1 LVRPQF
7 HEEVNGMAVRTGE
20 AARAQKPIL
29 DEAQLEPRVAH
40 IRGLGWHV
48 GDLFTRG
55 AVAGITAGF
64 VFLLA
69 NMAYAT
75 TQGKPSVAPFM
86 DISTIFH
93 GTDQPASM
101 TPTLD
106 MLATGAVVHF
116 SLSIAFGIGF
126 ALLAAALAPRLRN
139 WLFLA
144 GAGMVYGLALYVVN
158 FQILG
163 NTLFPWFTNPQGPD
177 QGFEVLIHAGFGLML
192 VPFLLGLAHRP
203 AEDAIGRS

>member
-1 LVRPQF
+1 
-7 HEEVNGMAVRTGE
+7 M
-20 AARAQKPIL
+20 AARTQETARAPGQRSIP
-29 DEAQLEPRVAH
+29 DEAQLERRVL
-40 IRGLGWHV
+40 RLGALRWHL

-64 VFLLA
+64 VFLLS

-75 TQGKPSVAPFM
+75 TQGKPSLAPFM

-93 GTDQPASM
+93 GTDKPASM

-116 SLSIAFGIGF
+116 TLSIAFGVAF
-126 ALLAAALAPRLRN
+126 ALLVGAFAPLVRNWFVLAAA
-139 WLFLA
+139 
-144 GAGMVYGLALYVVN
+144 GVGYGIALYVVN

-163 NTLFPWFTNPQGPD
+163 NTLFEWFTNPQGPN
-177 QGFEVLIHAGFGLML
+177 QGFEIFIHAVFGLLL
-192 VPFLLGLAHRP
+192 VPFFLGFLQRGG
-203 AEDAIGRS
+203 ESDAI

>member
-1 LVRPQF
+1 
-7 HEEVNGMAVRTGE
+7 MAVRPDERVQETARKPTSGE
-20 AARAQKPIL
+20 RRLAPPGSYLRTLA
-29 DEAQLEPRVAH
+29 
-40 IRGLGWHV
+40 WHL

-55 AVAGITAGF
+55 AVAGIAAGF

-101 TPTLD
+101 TPTVD

-116 SLSIAFGIGF
+116 TLSIAFGVVF
-126 ALLAAALAPRLRN
+126 ALLVGAFSPLVRN
-139 WLFLA
+139 WLVLTAA
-144 GAGMVYGLALYVVN
+144 GVVYGLALYIVN

-163 NTLFPWFTNPQGPD
+163 NTIFEWFTNPQGPN
-177 QGFEVLIHAGFGLML
+177 QGFEVFIHAVFGLLL
-192 VPFLLGLAHRP
+192 VPFFLGFAARLSTPEAQT
-203 AEDAIGRS
+203 S